1 MAWMGLGCWLMAMVM
16 TVAAVQYPRLSQLL
30 TEGEACPSLPGYPD
44 SSCLGIKNC
53 PNVDLYI
60 SSGRLTLNE
69 VVQCGIGAYME
80 LVCCPKQPP
89 NMQTTF
95 VRPLSHTE
103 YMSERGRRLYPHV
116 ASLRYLNPVTLDS
129 QIFRCTAFLLKE
141 NLALSSAACVGSVIA
156 DPNHVQLGIEEPF
169 KDIQEINNITHHN
182 NDLVLIRMRNGYGR
196 EFIAEICSQAD
207 VDNRL
212 KLVAVGFSQKNEEN
226 CQWFEKEVTIFTF
239 HSCDRVSIN
248 RPLSGIDANNHLCVT
263 PGMER
268 QSSTPGAC
276 VDCLRGSAS
285 GLHAIRRDGSVC
297 LLGIAT
303 PTSKSC
309 TSSTHPLYYTSLL
322 GPSNRRFLNRS

>member
-1 MAWMGLGCWLMAMVM
+1 MAWMGLGCLLMAMAM
-16 TVAAVQYPRLSQLL
+16 TVAAVQYPRLSKWLA
-30 TEGEACPSLPGYPD
+30 EGEACPRLPGYPE

-60 SSGRLTLNE
+60 HSGRMTLDE
-69 VVQCGIGAYME
+69 VVQCGIGVYME
-80 LVCCPKQPP
+80 LVCCPQATLLRP
-89 NMQTTF
+89 TGGREG
-95 VRPLSHTE
+95 VR
-103 YMSERGRRLYPHV
+103 GLYPHV

-141 NLALSSAACVGSVIA
+141 NFALSSAACVGSVIA

-169 KDIQEINNITHHN
+169 EDIQEINNITRHN
-182 NDLVLIRMRNGYGR
+182 NDLVLIRMRSGYGR
-196 EFIAEICSQAD
+196 ESIAEICSQAD
-207 VDNRL
+207 VDSRL
-212 KLVAVGFSQKNEEN
+212 KLVAVGFSQKNGEN
-226 CQWFEKEVTIFTF
+226 CQWFEKEVTIVSF

-248 RPLSGIDANNHLCVT
+248 RPISGIDGNNHLCVA
-263 PGMER
+263 PDMER

-285 GLHAIRRDGSVC
+285 GLHVTRRDGSAC

-309 TSSTHPLYYTSLL
+309 TSSAHPLYYTSLL
-322 GPSNRRFLNRS
+322 GPSNSRFLNENSANRT